1 MWKILLL
8 CMINSPRH
16 LYEKMA
22 LLKQLQSPMHD
33 YYKIQILKKNN
44 HLIYVNDS
52 LFDDWNFSFETF

>member
-8 CMINSPRH
+8 CMFSPRH

-33 YYKIQILKKNN
+33 YYKIQILKENN
-44 HLIYVNDS
+44 HLVSFNDS